1 MGRRRAFQSLE
12 NGGGAACEEKKKTRY
27 YKPPCPKL
35 ATPPRSS
42 DGVYTSMWTLVGL
55 VRTMALQR
63 ISLLLLLMTV
73 ALCWAKDPL
82 SCPPKSGEMIVQV
95 GGSVVMPCMFNWL
108 GSMPE
113 SRRALWQKKSEH
125 GSSLVVHVR
134 DMGTENVNQDKEFSG
149 RTSLPADWFE
159 KKDLSL
165 TLTQVSMSDAGDY
178 ECHVVTQRP
187 HASNVCM
194 DFKLTVTSDAAE
206 ATTIPCIL
214 LLMGLA
220 FVPLFS

>member
-1 MGRRRAFQSLE
+1 
-12 NGGGAACEEKKKTRY
+12 
-27 YKPPCPKL
+27 
-35 ATPPRSS
+35 
-42 DGVYTSMWTLVGL
+42 
-55 VRTMALQR
+55 
-63 ISLLLLLMTV
+63 
-73 ALCWAKDPL
+73 
-82 SCPPKSGEMIVQV
+82 
-95 GGSVVMPCMFNWL
+95 
-108 GSMPE
+108 MPE

-194 DFKLTVTSDAAE
+194 DFKLTVTSDLVMYNLKQEPPSKKSCAPE
-206 ATTIPCIL
+206 LIL
-214 LLMGLA
+214 ECSRK
-220 FVPLFS
+220 FT